1 MRGTRGA
8 DLLSCATGLIVSAMS
23 ESVPK
28 PAKQREYLLRSAGLD
43 GFGLLMRELRLDPNA
58 MLQRFGIDPAVLENP
73 DAMVPYTAFLAV
85 LDAAA
90 RETGLPHFG
99 LILAER
105 QQLPMLGPLGYTMK
119 QAPDL
124 RTAIEELIA
133 FLHLHAQGA
142 GSRLSVTG
150 DTAMWSYEVFVSD
163 VPGISEQEDLAVAI
177 GIDIMR
183 ELLGRDWNPDYV
195 TMVRKA
201 PFNPAAYRRAFRCPV
216 HFEAE
221 HNASVFDARLLDRRL
236 TNGDSRLHA
245 ILNSHLH
252 SLDVGG
258 GADFCGEVQQIIL
271 QAMKNGN
278 CSLPRV
284 AQYLGMTP
292 RTLQRRLSI
301 EGTGFQSELEAVRS
315 RVAHRYLEESQMPLT
330 SLADMLGYSDLA
342 AFSRAFKRANSVSP
356 IAWRRGMRSFSA

>member
-1 MRGTRGA
+1 MA
-8 DLLSCATGLIVSAMS
+8 ESAS
-23 ESVPK
+23 K
-28 PAKQREYLLRSAGLD
+28 PAKQREYFLRSAGLD
-43 GFGLLMRELRLDPNA
+43 GFAPLMHELGGDPQALLKRFGLDPS
-58 MLQRFGIDPAVLENP
+58 LLEDP

-90 RETGLPHFG
+90 RQTGLPHFG
-99 LILAER
+99 LLLAER
-105 QQLPMLGPLGYTMK
+105 QHLPMLGPLGYSMK

-133 FLHLHAQGA
+133 YLHLHVQGA
-142 GSRLSVTG
+142 ASQLSVAG
-150 DTAMWSYEVFVSD
+150 DTAMWRFEVRLND
-163 VPGISEQEDLAVAI
+163 VPGISEQEDLAVAV

-183 ELLGRDWNPDYV
+183 DLLGRNWNPDFV
-195 TMVRKA
+195 TLVRRA
-201 PFNPAAYRRAFRCPV
+201 PFNSAPWRRVFRCPV

-221 HNASVFDARLLDRRL
+221 HNQSVFDARLLDRKL
-236 TNGDSRLHA
+236 TGGDSRLHA
-245 ILNSHLH
+245 ILNLHLH
-252 SLDVGG
+252 NLDASG
-258 GADFCGEVQQIIL
+258 GADFGSEVQQIIL

-292 RTLQRRLSI
+292 RTLQRRLSS

-315 RVAHRYLEESQMPLT
+315 RVAHRYLEESAMSLT

-342 AFSRAFKRANSVSP
+342 AFSRAFKKTNGVSP
-356 IAWRRGMRSFSA
+356 LAWRNGRRFV